1 LSILPSHS
9 VTSPDPNF
17 STTNWSVV
25 LAAIQSDPAVA
36 TAALERLCQRYWYP
50 IYAFLRQRGHD
61 THAAEDLTQGFFHF
75 VLERQA
81 LHRVDRE
88 KGRFRTFILTALTNF
103 LHNER
108 DKAQTL
114 KRGGG
119 HQIVSLDGEFAE
131 SIYAVETRIE
141 EMPEALFERRWAT
154 MLVRRVLEELRLEF
168 VQREK
173 VALFEALQAFLT
185 GEPTASDYDQIAR
198 ELSIE
203 PGTIKVALHRA
214 RRRFGELLR
223 HEVAHTVER
232 PEDIESELRHLLS
245 AIAE

>member
-1 LSILPSHS
+1 MNRF
-9 VTSPDPNF
+9 DNPNF

-36 TAALERLCQRYWYP
+36 TAAFERLCQRYWYP

-61 THAAEDLTQGFFHF
+61 THSAEDLTQGFFHV
-75 VLERQA
+75 VLERQT
-81 LHRVDRE
+81 LQRVERE

-108 DKAQTL
+108 DKVQTL

-131 SIYAVETRIE
+131 SIYAVEARNGET
-141 EMPEALFERRWAT
+141 PETLFERRWAII
-154 MLVRRVLEELRLEF
+154 LVRRVLEELRLEY
-168 VQREK
+168 VQRK
-173 VALFEALQAFLT
+173 NGALFDALQLFFT
-185 GEPTASDYDQIAR
+185 GEPTATDYGRIAID
-198 ELSIE
+198 LSME
-203 PGTIKVALHRA
+203 PDTVKVALHRA
-214 RRRFGELLR
+214 RRRFGEVLR
-223 HEVAHTVER
+223 HEVAHTVAR

>member
-1 LSILPSHS
+1 M
-9 VTSPDPNF
+9 TSPDPNF

-25 LAAIQSDPAVA
+25 LAAIQSDPTVA

-75 VLERQA
+75 ILERQA
-81 LHRVDRE
+81 LHRVERE
-88 KGRFRTFILTALTNF
+88 KGRFRTFMLTALTNF

-119 HQIVSLDGEFAE
+119 HQIVSLDREFAE
-131 SIYAVETRIE
+131 SIYAVERRNDET
-141 EMPEALFERRWAT
+141 PETQFERRWAT
-154 MLVRRVLEELRLEF
+154 ILVRRVLEELRLEF
-168 VQREK
+168 VQRGK
-173 VALFEALQAFLT
+173 AALFDTLQTFFT
-185 GEPTASDYDQIAR
+185 GEPTAADYDRVAVD
-198 ELSIE
+198 LSME
-203 PGTIKVALHRA
+203 PGTVKVALHRA